1 MPKKERDIQNEYI
14 NKYEPWD
21 KMRKKKENQ
30 PKTSNPAFFFTSKI
44 AFHLVGMF

>member
-21 KMRKKKENQ
+21 KMRKKKRESTQN
-30 PKTSNPAFFFTSKI
+30 
-44 AFHLVGMF
+44 V